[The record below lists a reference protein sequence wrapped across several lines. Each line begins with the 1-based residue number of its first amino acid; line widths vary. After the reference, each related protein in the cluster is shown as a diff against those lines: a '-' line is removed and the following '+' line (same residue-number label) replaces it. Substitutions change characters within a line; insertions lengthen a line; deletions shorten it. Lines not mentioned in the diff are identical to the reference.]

1 MFEVKVEGHFS
12 SAHRLLNYQGKCEN
26 PHGHNWNVEVYA
38 RGEKLDKSN
47 ILIDF
52 KVLKKEL
59 NDLLDTLDHIDLNEF
74 EAFNGESPSSEFI
87 SRYIYIELKKRIPQ
101 LYKVSVW
108 ETERA
113 RASYWE

>member
-26 PHGHNWNVEVYA
+26 PHGHNWKVEIYA
-38 RGEKLDKSN
+38 RGEELDKSN

-52 KVLKKEL
+52 KIMKKEL
-59 NDLLDTLDHIDLNEF
+59 NLFLDELDHIDLNEHKDF
-74 EAFNGESPSSEFI
+74 KEQSPSSEYL
-87 SRYIYIELKKRIPQ
+87 SKYIYVEMKKIIPQ

>member
-26 PHGHNWNVEVYA
+26 PHGHNWKVEIYA
-38 RGEKLDKSN
+38 RGEELDKSN

-52 KVLKKEL
+52 KVMKKEL
-59 NDLLDTLDHIDLNEF
+59 NNFLDELDHIDLNEHKDLK
-74 EAFNGESPSSEFI
+74 GQSPSSEFL
-87 SRYIYIELKKRIPQ
+87 SKYIYVELKKRIPQ
-101 LYKVSVW
+101 LHKVSVW